1 MSQVPSSRFEENLSL
16 NATKLQRWA
25 DEEERKGD
33 LTSVN
38 E

>member
-25 DEEERKGD
+25 DEEEEEER
-33 LTSVN
+33 
-38 E
+38 